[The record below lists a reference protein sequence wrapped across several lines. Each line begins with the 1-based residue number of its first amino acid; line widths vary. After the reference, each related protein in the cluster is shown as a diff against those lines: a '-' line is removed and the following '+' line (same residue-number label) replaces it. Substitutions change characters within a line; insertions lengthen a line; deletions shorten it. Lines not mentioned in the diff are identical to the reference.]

1 MGNVEDISGGGPGS
15 PRFVLRQHWA
25 GDMEWVVR
33 RHGEIYAQEF
43 GWSDEFEA
51 LVARVV
57 AEFIEQYDPQ
67 RDRCWIAER
76 DGDRL
81 GCIFLVHH
89 PELTEMAKLRLL
101 LVEPSARGLGVG
113 KALVNECVQTAR
125 AFGYR
130 RMTLWTQS
138 ILKPAHHLY
147 EQAGF
152 KLVLEEPHHSFG
164 HDLVGQTWEM
174 ELVGAF

>member
-1 MGNVEDISGGGPGS
+1 MLEDMDGLREAP
-15 PRFVLRQHWA
+15 FTLRQHQSE
-25 GDMEWVVR
+25 DMDWVVR
-33 RHGEIYAQEF
+33 RHGEIYAQEY

-51 LVARVV
+51 LVARIA
-57 AEFIEQYDPQ
+57 AEFIDQFDPR

-89 PELTEMAKLRLL
+89 PELAGTAKLRLL

-113 KALVNECVQTAR
+113 KALVTECVQTAR
-125 AFGYR
+125 ELGYR

-138 ILKPAHHLY
+138 ILKPAHYLY
-147 EQAGF
+147 ELAGF
-152 KLVLEEPHHSFG
+152 KLVQEEPHHSFG

-174 ELVGAF
+174 EL

>member
-1 MGNVEDISGGGPGS
+1 MSNVEQSAGAAPLA
-15 PRFVLRQHWA
+15 LRNHRP
-25 GDMEWVVR
+25 GDMGWIVY
-33 RHGEIYAQEF
+33 RHGVLYAQEY
-43 GWSDEFEA
+43 GWDETFEA
-51 LVARVV
+51 LVARVT
-57 AEFIEQYDPQ
+57 ADFIDQFDPQ

-76 DGDRL
+76 DGVPL

-89 PELTEMAKLRLL
+89 PELADMAKLRLL
-101 LVEPSARGLGVG
+101 LVEPSARGQGVG
-113 KALVNECVQTAR
+113 KVLVSECVRTAR
-125 AFGYR
+125 EFGYR

-152 KLVLEEPHHSFG
+152 RLVREEPHHSFG

-174 ELVGAF
+174 EL

>member
-1 MGNVEDISGGGPGS
+1 MGRMEKNPGGAGS
-15 PRFVLRQHWA
+15 AKFVLRQHRA

-33 RHGEIYAQEF
+33 RHGEIYAEEY

-51 LVARVV
+51 LVGRIA
-57 AEFIEQYDPQ
+57 AEFIGQYDAR
-67 RDRCWIAER
+67 RDRCWIAGRE
-76 DGDRL
+76 GDRL

-89 PELTEMAKLRLL
+89 PELADTAKLRLL

-113 KALVNECVQTAR
+113 KALVSECVRTGR
-125 AFGYR
+125 ELGYR

-138 ILKPAHHLY
+138 ILKAAHHLY

-152 KLVLEEPHHSFG
+152 RLVREEPHHSFG

-174 ELVGAF
+174 EL

>member
-1 MGNVEDISGGGPGS
+1 MGSIGEIHGGSGT
-15 PRFVLRQHWA
+15 RFVLRQHQS

-33 RHGEIYAQEF
+33 RHGEIYAQEH

-51 LVARVV
+51 LVARI
-57 AEFIEQYDPQ
+57 ADEFIEQHDPQ

-76 DGDRL
+76 EGDRL

-89 PELTEMAKLRLL
+89 PELVDTAKLRLL
-101 LVEPSARGLGVG
+101 LVEASARGMGVG
-113 KALVNECVQTAR
+113 KALVNECVRTAR
-125 AFGYR
+125 EFGYR

-152 KLVLEEPHHSFG
+152 KLVREEPHHSFG

-174 ELVGAF
+174 DL

>member
-1 MGNVEDISGGGPGS
+1 MGSIEEIAGGGAGAA
-15 PRFVLRQHWA
+15 RFVLRQHSA

-33 RHGEIYAQEF
+33 RHSEIYAEEYA
-43 GWSDEFEA
+43 WSDEFET
-51 LVARVV
+51 LVARIV
-57 AEFIEQYDPQ
+57 AEFIDQFDA
-67 RDRCWIAER
+67 RLDRCWIAER
-76 DGDRL
+76 DGGRL

-89 PELTEMAKLRLL
+89 PELADLAKLRLL

-113 KALVNECVQTAR
+113 KALVNECVRTAR
-125 AFGYR
+125 ALGYR

-152 KLVLEEPHHSFG
+152 RLVREEPHHSFG
-164 HDLVGQTWEM
+164 HELVGQTWEM
-174 ELVGAF
+174 EL